1 MRITFCNIVCF
12 AVYASGAFLL
22 HDGIPSK
29 AANVTDKRTTTQT
42 MGDMLNERRLASS
55 HRHTPGGFVDKTL
68 HPKRSDKFVK
78 MHFRS
83 TERGAERSPAGEASR
98 KETHKGT
105 SASEDCAEEEKQID
119 AAEQKVQDARA
130 QLEKHH
136 REPAQKK
143 AEHLQDRAKKISRE
157 AEEEEEAEEEAEEHH
172 DSEAESNSQDVFLR
186 TPRT

>member
-1 MRITFCNIVCF
+1 MHIAFCNTVCF

-22 HDGIPSK
+22 HDCIPSK

-42 MGDMLNERRLASS
+42 MGDMMNERRLASS
-55 HRHTPGGFVDKTL
+55 NRHTPDGFVDKIL
-68 HPKRSDKFVK
+68 RPKRSDRFVK

-83 TERGAERSPAGEASR
+83 TERGVERSPAGEASR
-98 KETHKGT
+98 EETHKGT
-105 SASEDCAEEEKQID
+105 SESEDCAEEEKQID
-119 AAEQKVQDARA
+119 AAEEKVQDARA

-136 REPAQKK
+136 REPVQKK
-143 AEHLQDRAKKISRE
+143 AEQLHDRAKKISRE
-157 AEEEEEAEEEAEEHH
+157 AEEEEAEEEAEEHD